1 MFESSRLLCSRHVAS
16 STALVRFSIVGNPGY
31 VRSAWWDLSTDRH
44 GAYDPQIRTS
54 APIRVLLPLALCP
67 MITSPR
73 FGICWHS
80 LKTFRA
86 RSISNPFRNPSAP
99 LAITRGTSS
108 GVLRL
113 FSTPWFMEFLHTPPT
128 RTQRS
133 LAHHTIWSTPAA
145 GSLSRKKTAKK
156 ELRETK
162 RPRRVTS
169 GKSPGA
175 NTRSG
180 SWPSWSEWIQSR
192 NLYHFPTA
200 RGRVP
205 ETKVFVSRD

>member
-1 MFESSRLLCSRHVAS
+1 MFEPSRLSCSRHVAS

-44 GAYDPQIRTS
+44 GAYGSQIRTS

-67 MITSPR
+67 MITY
-73 FGICWHS
+73 S

-113 FSTPWFMEFLHTPPT
+113 VSNPWFMEFLHTPPT
-128 RTQRS
+128 HTQRS

-145 GSLSRKKTAKK
+145 GSPSQKTAKK
-156 ELRETK
+156 NY
-162 RPRRVTS
+162 
-169 GKSPGA
+169 GKIKAKACNVGEKS
-175 NTRSG
+175 RS
-180 SWPSWSEWIQSR
+180 
-192 NLYHFPTA
+192 
-200 RGRVP
+200 
-205 ETKVFVSRD
+205 